1 MFTNKK
7 KQHFK
12 KKLEGVQKRIWD
24 IEFLRS
30 EYKETR
36 EGFRVEYDR
45 LKELQDA
52 ANVRIAAEKEKEDP
66 DKTII
71 EQLEKLKERY
81 DPDMQQLKKQMDT
94 MDKLIEGPA
103 QEGSPQQPLNTT
115 IDGLRSVMVRLKDL
129 IKKI

>member
-12 KKLEGVQKRIWD
+12 KKLEGVQRRIWD
-24 IEFLRS
+24 VEFLRS
-30 EYKETR
+30 EYKATR
-36 EGFRVEYDR
+36 EGFRTEYDR

-71 EQLEKLKERY
+71 EQLTKLKERY
-81 DPDMQQLKKQMDT
+81 DPDMEQLKKQMDN
-94 MDKLIEGPA
+94 MDLLIEGPA
-103 QEGSPQQPLNTT
+103 PAGSPQQPINTT
-115 IDGLRSVMVRLKDL
+115 LDGLRSVMVRLKEV